1 MNNTEHERLDCVCST
16 VQAKGKMQLRETGR
30 GGQSERWSRHSRGRK
45 VLKRVIR
52 DFPGSPVIKEST
64 LQCLGAQ
71 VPSLIRE

>member
-1 MNNTEHERLDCVCST
+1 MIVFAAQYRPKVKCSCERW
-16 VQAKGKMQLRETGR
+16 KR
-30 GGQSERWSRHSRGRK
+30 GQSERWSRHSRGRK

-64 LQCLGAQ
+64 LQCWGAQ